1 MKTKRKSFT
10 AMFVA
15 FAVLAVM
22 VANASA
28 EVGWAESVVRIHAG
42 AIPLGADDDKY
53 AVGDVCQGCK
63 YCGAEI

>member
-10 AMFVA
+10 AMLVA

-28 EVGWAESVVRIHAG
+28 EVGWAQSVVRIHAG
-42 AIPLGADDDKY
+42 AIPLIGADEN

>member
-10 AMFVA
+10 AMLVA

-22 VANASA
+22 VVNASA
-28 EVGWAESVVRIHAG
+28 EVGWVQQSVVRIHVG
-42 AIPLGADDDKY
+42 AIPLIDADEY